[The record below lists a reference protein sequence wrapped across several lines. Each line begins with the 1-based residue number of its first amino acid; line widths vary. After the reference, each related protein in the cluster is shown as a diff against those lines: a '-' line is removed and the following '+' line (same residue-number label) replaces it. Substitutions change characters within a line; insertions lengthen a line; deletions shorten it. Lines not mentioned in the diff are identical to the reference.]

1 MIVTSI
7 TVRIYVELRSEV
19 LRSESQER
27 RGSNGRMEE
36 SEGAIRELP
45 RGVGIE

>member
-27 RGSNGRMEE
+27 RGSNGRKEE
-36 SEGAIRELP
+36 SGVGLDNYG
-45 RGVGIE
+45 GVGIE